1 MKEIFFGGR
10 KNFTDYNKGKI
21 TKEEYKSKRLMPM
34 TIAGETH
41 NYGNRLFNLDIEHN
55 IVVFKPKRGIKIP
68 IQFVCS
74 KKQKEELMQVQE
86 LCLKKEFAVAISLNN
101 DYVSFCFDEEKIN
114 ND

>member
-10 KNFTDYNKGKI
+10 KNFADYNKGKI
-21 TKEEYKSKRLMPM
+21 TKDEYRSRRLVPM
-34 TIAGETH
+34 TIAGETRAS
-41 NYGNRLFNLDIEHN
+41 GNRLFDLEIQDNQVI
-55 IVVFKPKRGIKIP
+55 FKPKRGIKIP

-86 LCLKKEFAVAISLNN
+86 LCLKKEFAVAINLNN

-114 ND
+114 KD